1 MQQTEQPIGGVV
13 KCLSNQIRR
22 HLDAAASEAGLVELT
37 GTQGMIL
44 HYLLRNEGRCLTQRD
59 VEQRFQLRGATLSR
73 LFQRMEA
80 AGLLERRAVSRDQRC
95 KQLLPTEKARAM
107 HAQFVTCLDET
118 DRLLLQG
125 IRPEDEAV
133 FRSVCLQMLNNLTQQ
148 DAAGPAAHRE
158 PPGFF
163 DKLSQGTA
171 AAPYGSEMERI
182 CTDTLHSLSYT
193 RI

>member
-1 MQQTEQPIGGVV
+1 MQQMEQPIGGVV

-37 GTQGMIL
+37 GTQGMI
-44 HYLLRNEGRCLTQRD
+44 
-59 VEQRFQLRGATLSR
+59 LRGATLSR

-148 DAAGPAAHRE
+148 DAAGPAAH
-158 PPGFF
+158 
-163 DKLSQGTA
+163 
-171 AAPYGSEMERI
+171 
-182 CTDTLHSLSYT
+182 
-193 RI
+193 

>member
-1 MQQTEQPIGGVV
+1 MQQMEQPIGGVV

-22 HLDAAASEAGLVELT
+22 HLDAAASKAGLVELT

-95 KQLLPTEKARAM
+95 KQLLPTEK
-107 HAQFVTCLDET
+107 HAPC
-118 DRLLLQG
+118 
-125 IRPEDEAV
+125 
-133 FRSVCLQMLNNLTQQ
+133 M
-148 DAAGPAAHRE
+148 
-158 PPGFF
+158 
-163 DKLSQGTA
+163 
-171 AAPYGSEMERI
+171 
-182 CTDTLHSLSYT
+182 HSLLPVWMKRIACFCRESGRRT
-193 RI
+193 RLFSAACACRC

>member
-1 MQQTEQPIGGVV
+1 MQQMEQPIGGVV

-80 AGLLERRAVSRDQRC
+80 AGLLERRAVSRDQSC
-95 KQLLPTEKARAM
+95 FQPKKHAPCMHSLLPVWMKRTACFCRESGRR
-107 HAQFVTCLDET
+107 T
-118 DRLLLQG
+118 RL
-125 IRPEDEAV
+125 
-133 FRSVCLQMLNNLTQQ
+133 FS
-148 DAAGPAAHRE
+148 AAYACR
-158 PPGFF
+158 
-163 DKLSQGTA
+163 
-171 AAPYGSEMERI
+171 
-182 CTDTLHSLSYT
+182 C
-193 RI
+193 

>member
-1 MQQTEQPIGGVV
+1 M
-13 KCLSNQIRR
+13 
-22 HLDAAASEAGLVELT
+22 
-37 GTQGMIL
+37 
-44 HYLLRNEGRCLTQRD
+44 
-59 VEQRFQLRGATLSR
+59 EQRFQLRGATLSR

-107 HAQFVTCLDET
+107 HAQFVTCLDKT

-148 DAAGPAAHRE
+148 DAAGPAAH
-158 PPGFF
+158 
-163 DKLSQGTA
+163 
-171 AAPYGSEMERI
+171 
-182 CTDTLHSLSYT
+182 
-193 RI
+193 

>member
-1 MQQTEQPIGGVV
+1 MSVQSDPPPSGCSGIGG
-13 KCLSNQIRR
+13 R
-22 HLDAAASEAGLVELT
+22 ASYFEYNT
-37 GTQGMIL
+37 GKEG
-44 HYLLRNEGRCLTQRD
+44 NEGRCLTQRD

-148 DAAGPAAHRE
+148 DAAGPAAH
-158 PPGFF
+158 
-163 DKLSQGTA
+163 
-171 AAPYGSEMERI
+171 
-182 CTDTLHSLSYT
+182 
-193 RI
+193 